1 MYFLLPSIEAIGK
14 YFMLLGDA
22 FRKPKNWRVYH
33 KLIMRELN
41 DLGFNSLGLVAFLS
55 LFMGAVLAI
64 QMYQN
69 FKSTDLPISIPTYY
83 VGYATKVVLV
93 LEFCSTI
100 ICIILAGK
108 VGSFIASSIGTMRAT
123 EQIDALEVMGVNA
136 PNFLILPKII
146 ASLLFYPILL
156 MVSMIMGILGGYL
169 VGKVTGQWST
179 VDFVIGLQMELKAW
193 FYLYSFIKM
202 EVFAFVIATIP
213 AYFGYYVEGGSLEV
227 GRASTTAVVWTCVVI
242 IVLNLILTQMLLV

>member
-1 MYFLLPSIEAIGK
+1 MYFVIPFIEAIGK
-14 YFMLLGDA
+14 YFMLLGDS
-22 FRKPKNWRVYH
+22 FKMPRNWKVYH
-33 KLIMRELN
+33 KLVMRELN

-64 QMYQN
+64 QMFQN
-69 FKSTDLPISIPTYY
+69 FKGAAMPIPDAY

-93 LEFCSTI
+93 LEFSSTI

-108 VGSFIASSIGTMRAT
+108 VGSFIASSIGTMRVT

-156 MVSMIMGILGGYL
+156 MVSIIMGVLGGYL
-169 VGKVTGQWST
+169 VGAITGQWST
-179 VDFVIGLQMELKAW
+179 VDFVEGLQMDFDPW
-193 FYLYSFIKM
+193 FYTYTFIKM

-213 AYFGYYVEGGSLEV
+213 AFFGFYIEGGSLEV
-227 GRASTTAVVWTCVVI
+227 GRASTTAVVWTCVTV
-242 IVLNLILTQMLLV
+242 IVLNLILTQLLLV

>member
-1 MYFLLPSIEAIGK
+1 MYLIPFIESIGK
-14 YFMLLGDA
+14 YFLLLRDA
-22 FRKPKNWRVYH
+22 FKMPKNWKVYH
-33 KLIMRELN
+33 KLVIRELY
-41 DLGFNSLGLVAFLS
+41 DLGYNSLGLVAFLS

-69 FKSTDLPISIPTYY
+69 FKGTDLPIDIPDYY
-83 VGYATKVVLV
+83 VAYATKVVLV
-93 LEFCSTI
+93 LEFSSTI

-146 ASLLFYPILL
+146 ASLIFYPILL
-156 MVSMIMGILGGYL
+156 MVSLIMGILGGYL
-169 VGKVTGQWST
+169 VGLVTGQWSS
-179 VDFVIGLQMELKAW
+179 VDFVIGLQMGLASW
-193 FYLYSFIKM
+193 FYLYTFIKM

-242 IVLNLILTQMLLV
+242 IVVNLILTQLLLV

>member
-1 MYFLLPSIEAIGK
+1 MYFVIPFIEAIGK
-14 YFMLLGDA
+14 YFLLLGDS
-22 FRKPKNWRVYH
+22 FKLPKNWRVYH
-33 KLIMRELN
+33 KLIIRELN

-69 FKSTDLPISIPTYY
+69 FKGAAFPIPDAY

-93 LEFCSTI
+93 LEFSSTI

-108 VGSFIASSIGTMRAT
+108 VGSFIASSIGTMRVT

-136 PNFLILPKII
+136 SNFLILPKII
-146 ASLLFYPILL
+146 ASLLFYPVLL
-156 MVSMIMGILGGYL
+156 MVSITMGILGGYL
-169 VGKVTGQWST
+169 VGAITGQWST
-179 VDFVIGLQMELKAW
+179 VDFVEGLQMDFDTW
-193 FYLYSFIKM
+193 FYTYTLIKM

-213 AYFGYYVEGGSLEV
+213 AYFGFF
-227 GRASTTAVVWTCVVI
+227 
-242 IVLNLILTQMLLV
+242 

>member
-1 MYFLLPSIEAIGK
+1 MYFVIPFIEAIGK
-14 YFMLLGDA
+14 YFMLLGDS
-22 FRKPKNWRVYH
+22 FKLPKNWRVYH
-33 KLIMRELN
+33 KLIIRELN

-69 FKSTDLPISIPTYY
+69 FKGAAFPVPDAY

-93 LEFCSTI
+93 LEFSSTI

-108 VGSFIASSIGTMRAT
+108 VGSFIASSIGTMRVT

-136 PNFLILPKII
+136 SNFLILPKII
-146 ASLLFYPILL
+146 ASLLFYPVLL
-156 MVSMIMGILGGYL
+156 MVSITMGILGGYL
-169 VGKVTGQWST
+169 VGAITGQWST
-179 VDFVIGLQMELKAW
+179 VDFVEGLQMDFDTW
-193 FYLYSFIKM
+193 FYTYTLIKM

-213 AYFGYYVEGGSLEV
+213 AYFGFFVKGGSLEV
-227 GRASTTAVVWTCVVI
+227 GRASTTAVVWTCVTI
-242 IVLNLILTQMLLV
+242 IVLNLILTQLLLI

>member
-1 MYFLLPSIEAIGK
+1 MYFVIPFIEAIGK
-14 YFMLLGDA
+14 YFLLLGDS
-22 FRKPKNWRVYH
+22 FKLPKNWRVYH
-33 KLIMRELN
+33 KPIIRELN

-69 FKSTDLPISIPTYY
+69 FKGAAFPIPDAY

-93 LEFCSTI
+93 LEFSSTI

-108 VGSFIASSIGTMRAT
+108 VGSFIASSIGTMRVT

-136 PNFLILPKII
+136 SNFLILPKII
-146 ASLLFYPILL
+146 ASLLFYPVLL
-156 MVSMIMGILGGYL
+156 MVSITMGILGGYL
-169 VGKVTGQWST
+169 VGAITGQWST
-179 VDFVIGLQMELKAW
+179 VDFVEGLQMDFDTW
-193 FYLYSFIKM
+193 FYTYTLIKM

-213 AYFGYYVEGGSLEV
+213 AYFGFFVKGGSLEV
-227 GRASTTAVVWTCVVI
+227 GRASTTAVVWTCVTI
-242 IVLNLILTQMLLV
+242 IVLNLILTQLLLI

>member
-1 MYFLLPSIEAIGK
+1 MYFVIPFIEAIGK
-14 YFMLLGDA
+14 YFMLLGDS
-22 FRKPKNWRVYH
+22 FKLPKNWRVYH
-33 KLIMRELN
+33 KLIIRELN

-69 FKSTDLPISIPTYY
+69 FKGAAFPIPDAY

-93 LEFCSTI
+93 LEFSSTI

-108 VGSFIASSIGTMRAT
+108 VGSFIASSIGTMRVT

-136 PNFLILPKII
+136 SNFLILPKII
-146 ASLLFYPILL
+146 ASLLFYPVLL
-156 MVSMIMGILGGYL
+156 MVSITMGILGGYL
-169 VGKVTGQWST
+169 VGAITGQWST
-179 VDFVIGLQMELKAW
+179 VDFVEGLQMDFDTW
-193 FYLYSFIKM
+193 FYTYTLIKM

-213 AYFGYYVEGGSLEV
+213 AYFGFFVKGGSLEV
-227 GRASTTAVVWTCVVI
+227 GRASTTAVVWTCVTI
-242 IVLNLILTQMLLV
+242 IVLNLILTQLLLI

>member
-1 MYFLLPSIEAIGK
+1 MYFVIPFIEAIGK
-14 YFMLLGDA
+14 YFLLLGDS
-22 FRKPKNWRVYH
+22 FKLPKNWRVYH
-33 KLIMRELN
+33 KLIIRELN

-69 FKSTDLPISIPTYY
+69 FKGAAFPIPDAY

-93 LEFCSTI
+93 LEFSSTI

-108 VGSFIASSIGTMRAT
+108 VGSFIASSIGTMRVT

-136 PNFLILPKII
+136 SNFLILPKII
-146 ASLLFYPILL
+146 ASLLFYPVLL
-156 MVSMIMGILGGYL
+156 MVSITMGILGGYL
-169 VGKVTGQWST
+169 VGAITGQWST
-179 VDFVIGLQMELKAW
+179 VDFVEGLQMDFDTW
-193 FYLYSFIKM
+193 FYTYTLIKM

-213 AYFGYYVEGGSLEV
+213 AYFGFFVKGGSLEV
-227 GRASTTAVVWTCVVI
+227 GRASTTAVVWTCVTI
-242 IVLNLILTQMLLV
+242 IVLNLILTQLLLI